1 MEKLAEILAWPVVVL
16 VIVLVLIFLFRAE
29 FGALIARTKKVGKGG
44 LETYEGQPPQPKDDS
59 KGVEQ
64 FFRTYDNPL
73 LLEAEGLIMKDLKD
87 RKIENHADREKTL
100 VRALASS
107 QLISHFE
114 RLDRGIWASQ
124 LALLRGLN
132 TREGGTEAHELM
144 PLYEDA
150 KTNYPSWYQ
159 DYSFEQWLGFLRS
172 FNLVTQ
178 KDSRYFITVAGRE
191 FLKYLI
197 AVGKAAP
204 LHG

>member
-1 MEKLAEILAWPVVVL
+1 
-16 VIVLVLIFLFRAE
+16 
-29 FGALIARTKKVGKGG
+29 
-44 LETYEGQPPQPKDDS
+44 
-59 KGVEQ
+59 
-64 FFRTYDNPL
+64 
-73 LLEAEGLIMKDLKD
+73 
-87 RKIENHADREKTL
+87 
-100 VRALASS
+100 
-107 QLISHFE
+107 
-114 RLDRGIWASQ
+114 
-124 LALLRGLN
+124 
-132 TREGGTEAHELM
+132 M